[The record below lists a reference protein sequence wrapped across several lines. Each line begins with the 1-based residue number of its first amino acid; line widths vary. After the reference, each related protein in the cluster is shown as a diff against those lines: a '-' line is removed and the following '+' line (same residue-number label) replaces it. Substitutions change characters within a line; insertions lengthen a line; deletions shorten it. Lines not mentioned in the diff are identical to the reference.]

1 MQAREV
7 ERMPDTQG
15 VATKRRRL
23 RTELRR
29 LREASGLNQAEVVR
43 ELDWSTS
50 KLIRIENGSVGVS
63 VTDVRALLGV
73 YRAPDDAV
81 DGLVQL
87 ARATKERQW
96 WSAYRHI
103 LSPTYREFIGYEADA
118 SALLQ
123 FHPTIVPGLLQT
135 EDYIRA
141 ILPAVALNPLSDELF
156 EGLVE
161 IRLRRQ
167 KEILHGGHPP
177 DYTVIVDEAVL
188 HRLVGGAKVMRAQLD
203 HLTAMQ
209 GQQVSLGVLPFAAGG
224 HPGMQGAFHV
234 MEFTSAEDES
244 VVFLETA
251 VGNPVEREQDQVAQ
265 YREQFLGMLERS
277 VRGNAAAT
285 LIRKIAKELS

>member
-1 MQAREV
+1 
-7 ERMPDTQG
+7 MPDTQG

-29 LREASGLNQAEVVR
+29 LRESSGLNQAEVVR

-73 YRAPDDAV
+73 YHAQDDAV
-81 DGLVQL
+81 DALVQL
-87 ARATKERQW
+87 ARETRERQW

-103 LSPTYREFIGYEADA
+103 LSPTYREFIGYEAEA
-118 SALLQ
+118 STLMQ

-141 ILPAVALNPLSDELF
+141 ILPSVALSPLSEELF

-177 DYTVIVDEAVL
+177 DYTVVVDEAVL
-188 HRLVGGAKVMRAQLD
+188 RRLVGGAGVMRAQLD
-203 HLTAMQ
+203 HLVAMQ
-209 GQQVSLGVLPFAAGG
+209 GAHVSLAVLPFSAGG
-224 HPGMQGAFHV
+224 HVGMQGAFHV
-234 MEFTSAEDES
+234 IEFSSADEES
-244 VVFLETA
+244 VLFLETA
-251 VGNPVEREQDQVAQ
+251 VGNPVEREQAHVAQ
-265 YREQFLGMLERS
+265 YRERFLDTLDRS
-277 VRGNAAAT
+277 VGGDAAVT
-285 LIRKIAKELS
+285 LIRGIAKELS

>member
-1 MQAREV
+1 
-7 ERMPDTQG
+7 MPDTPG

-29 LREASGLNQAEVVR
+29 LREASGLHQTEVVR

-50 KLIRIENGSVGVS
+50 KLIRIENGSVGIS

-73 YRAPDDAV
+73 YRAPEESV
-81 DGLVQL
+81 DGLVKL
-87 ARATKERQW
+87 ARTTRDRQW

-161 IRLRRQ
+161 VRLRRQ
-167 KEILHGGHPP
+167 KEILHSDHLPE
-177 DYTVIVDEAVL
+177 YTVVVDEAAL
-188 HRLVGGAKVMRAQLD
+188 RRLVGGAKVMRAQLE
-203 HLTAMQ
+203 HLASVQ
-209 GQQVSLGVLPFAAGG
+209 GDQVSFAVLPFAAGG
-224 HPGMQGAFHV
+224 HLGMQGAYHI
-234 MEFTSAEDES
+234 MEFASAEDES
-244 VVFLETA
+244 VLFLETA
-251 VGNPVEREQDQVAQ
+251 VGNPVQREQEQVAQ
-265 YREQFLGMLERS
+265 YREQFLGMLARS
-277 VRGNAAAT
+277 VRGSAAAT
-285 LIRKIAKELS
+285 FIRKIAKELS